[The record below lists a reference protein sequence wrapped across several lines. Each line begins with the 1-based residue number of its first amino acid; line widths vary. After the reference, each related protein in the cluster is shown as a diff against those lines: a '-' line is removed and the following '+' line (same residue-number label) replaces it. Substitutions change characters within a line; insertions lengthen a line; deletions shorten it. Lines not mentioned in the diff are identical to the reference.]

1 MKLLWIARWD
11 SRNPTD
17 GQLLYTEGLLSSL
30 APNGASVEVLATVRE
45 EIAGIPAPAERTHL
59 APWPWPRSLS
69 LFTSLSS
76 DAAKQRTR
84 AFGRAL
90 DAALTRHPDAIV
102 FDYYATGWAIDAVKA
117 YCAKRGKDRPF
128 IIYVSHNHEASL
140 RRTVADQYKGK
151 ALMRWAVRRDAA
163 KAGALEDRL
172 VEAADLIAT
181 NTDEDAA
188 FYRAAWPSKRF
199 VTVTPAYGGAV
210 RPAGAITPRTARR
223 AIMMGSL
230 LWIAKQENLRRFVE
244 AADSRF
250 AAAGIELLVLGRSEP
265 AFLETITR
273 LSSSVRALGFVEDP
287 LPLLYDSRI
296 GLMPDELGG
305 GFKHRI
311 VNYIFNGVPVATIRS
326 QAAGLP
332 LDLDNDLIATDT
344 VDELVDA
351 IVMAIDDV
359 DRLNAMAAQA
369 QAKCEGRFDWRSRGK
384 TLLDAIAEGKQFLK
398 SQG

>member
-30 APNGASVEVLATVRE
+30 APNGASVEVLATVRDE
-45 EIAGIPAPAERTHL
+45 TADMTAPPERMHM
-59 APWPWPRSLS
+59 APWPLPRSLS

-84 AFGRAL
+84 AFVRAL
-90 DAALTRHPDAIV
+90 DAALARRPDAIV
-102 FDYYATGWAIDAVKA
+102 FDYYATGWAVSAVEA
-117 YCAKRGKDRPF
+117 HCAALGKGRPL
-128 IIYVSHNHEASL
+128 IVYVSHNHEASL
-140 RRTVADQYKGK
+140 RRTVADQYKGN
-151 ALMRWAVRRDAA
+151 ALMRWVVRRDAA
-163 KAGALEDRL
+163 KAAALEDRL

-188 FYRAAWPSKRF
+188 LYRAVSPDKHY

-210 RPAGAITPRTARR
+210 RPAGAITPQTARR

-244 AADSRF
+244 AADRRF
-250 AAAGIELLVLGRSEP
+250 VDAGIELIVLGRSDP

-273 LSSSVRALGFVEDP
+273 MSSSVKALGFVKDP

-305 GFKHRI
+305 GFKHRV

-332 LDLDNDLIATDT
+332 LDLDHDLIAADT

-351 IVMAIDDV
+351 IVTAIDDV
-359 DRLNAMAAQA
+359 DRLNVMAGQA
-369 QAKCEGRFDWRSRGK
+369 QAKCQGKFDWPSRGK
-384 TLLDAIAEGKQFLK
+384 TLLDAIADGKRRLK
-398 SQG
+398 MRG